1 MSDRIFLHLCPGWAL
16 GYNKLQWMIM
26 KADKMPPEGVLSL
39 PTARFRAVSF
49 IACYKRVL
57 IRVLREKGI
66 TPTPEAAEYI
76 GSGFRCLK
84 VKIGLEMEEDVERL
98 KLLREA
104 MPAARTTSSVA
115 PTSVILRQRNAR
127 SRIGA

>member
-57 IRVLREKGI
+57 CRVLREKGI
-66 TPTPEAAEYI
+66 TPTPKAQSYI
-76 GSGFRCLK
+76 
-84 VKIGLEMEEDVERL
+84 D
-98 KLLREA
+98 A
-104 MPAARTTSSVA
+104 MPDTFREWQQLRKTTPVNSNNS
-115 PTSVILRQRNAR
+115 NR
-127 SRIGA
+127 SY